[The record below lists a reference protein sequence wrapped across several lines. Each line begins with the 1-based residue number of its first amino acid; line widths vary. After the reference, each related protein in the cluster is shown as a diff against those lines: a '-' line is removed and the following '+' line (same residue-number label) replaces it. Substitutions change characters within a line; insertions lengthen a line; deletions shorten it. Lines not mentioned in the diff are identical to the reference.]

1 MFWKRLGLH
10 HLLILGFSLIL
21 IVAIAIGLASVLR
34 NLAVQRESAEAASA
48 AHRALLSMR
57 LTMLQQREQAVSRA
71 YFLQPSQDALTR
83 YRDALSLFN
92 ATYAELEAGATDTEG
107 RRLLQEAKRLCDQGA
122 DQLAQMIAYESQG
135 DHPRVLDGLNR
146 SVTLSKQIRVAI
158 DNLGAYETH
167 LSEVSLAA
175 QQHNARLGVWYSSLA
190 LVFGCVIALG
200 AAVLTLRLVTGRISQ
215 VQAALD
221 AVAGKDLSG
230 ADIEILTRDAIGHM
244 MESVNR
250 MKHSLGSVVTELSE
264 VAHHIAAASTQL
276 AATAR
281 ESASGA
287 DAEGAETTQ
296 VAAALTQMAH
306 AVALVAENATQV
318 SRAAGEASS
327 AAGLGDTAILSAT
340 EKMQQ
345 IATQSEAT
353 TASLEELSQRSAE
366 IGQAVN
372 LIEEIAQQ
380 TNLLALNAAIE
391 AARAGEQGKGFSVV
405 AAEVRRLAERT
416 AHATGEIAKMIAA
429 EQSQA
434 RLVLEEMRSFS
445 AQISTGVELTAETR
459 SSITSILHAI
469 QEVEGMTS
477 QIAVATTQQASTTEE
492 LNRNLNRIVH
502 LTAASASSA
511 HQTSDA
517 SRELST
523 MSERMNAR
531 VSEFRL
537 A

>member
-1 MFWKRLGLH
+1 
-10 HLLILGFSLIL
+10 
-21 IVAIAIGLASVLR
+21 ASVLR
-34 NLAVQRESAEAASA
+34 NLAVQRESAEAAAS
-48 AHRALLSMR
+48 AHRAFLGMR

-71 YFLQPSQDALTR
+71 YFLQPSPDALKR
-83 YRDALSLFN
+83 YNEAVSLFN
-92 ATYAELEAGATDTEG
+92 ATYKELSDATTDPEG
-107 RRLLQEAKRLCDQGA
+107 RRLLDDAKRLCDQGA
-122 DQLAQMIAYESQG
+122 SHLTEMIAFESRGEHAQ
-135 DHPRVLDGLNR
+135 VLDALTQ
-146 SVTLSKQIRVAI
+146 SVALSKQIRTAI
-158 DNLGAYETH
+158 DALGAYETH
-167 LSEVSLAA
+167 LSDLALA
-175 QQHNARLGVWYSSLA
+175 SQQRNARLGVLYSSLA
-190 LVFGCVIALG
+190 LVLGCIIAI
-200 AAVLTLRLVTGRISQ
+200 AATVVTLRQVTGRISQ
-215 VQAALD
+215 VRAALD
-221 AVAGKDLSG
+221 AVANKDLSG
-230 ADIEILTRDAIGHM
+230 DEIEILTRDAIGHM

-250 MKHSLGSVVTELSE
+250 MKQSLGSVVTELSE

-287 DAEGAETTQ
+287 DAERAETAQ

-327 AAGLGDTAILSAT
+327 AAGLGDNSVTAAT
-340 EKMQQ
+340 DKMQQ
-345 IATQSEAT
+345 IASQSET
-353 TASLEELSQRSAE
+353 TAASLAELSQRSAE
-366 IGQAVN
+366 IGHAVN
-372 LIEEIAQQ
+372 LIEEIAEQ

-416 AHATGEIAKMIAA
+416 SAATREIAAMIAA
-429 EQSQA
+429 EQSQT

-445 AQISTGVELTAETR
+445 VQVSGGVSLTSETR
-459 SSITSILHAI
+459 GAIASVLRAI
-469 QEVEGMTS
+469 QDVEAMTS
-477 QIAVATTQQASTTEE
+477 QIAVATTQQAATTEE
-492 LNRNLNRIVH
+492 LNRNLNRIVQ
-502 LTAASASSA
+502 LTANSAASA

-517 SRELST
+517 SRELSS

>member
-1 MFWKRLGLH
+1 MLWKRFALH
-10 HLLILGFSLIL
+10 HLLISGFALIL
-21 IVAIAIGLASVLR
+21 AVALASGIASVVR
-34 NLAVQRESAEAASA
+34 NVAVQRESHEAAA
-48 AHRALLSMR
+48 DAHRALLSMR

-71 YFLQPSQDALTR
+71 YFLQPSADALKR
-83 YRDALSLFN
+83 YQEAVTLFN
-92 ATYAELEAGATDTEG
+92 STYAELAASTTDPQGSALLEA
-107 RRLLQEAKRLCDQGA
+107 AKRLCDTGA
-122 DQLAQMIAYESQG
+122 NQLAGMMALEAGGHHAQ
-135 DHPRVLDGLNR
+135 VLDGLTQ
-146 SVTLSKQIRVAI
+146 SVSLSRQIRNAI
-158 DNLGAYETH
+158 DALGSYETQR
-167 LSEVSLAA
+167 SEERLAA
-175 QQHNARLGVWYSSLA
+175 QQRNAHLSIWYSSITL
-190 LVFGCVIALG
+190 LLSCLIAVS
-200 AAVLTLRLVTGRISQ
+200 AAVITTRLVTGRIHQ
-215 VQAALD
+215 VQVALD
-221 AVAGKDLSG
+221 AVASKDLSG
-230 ADIEILTRDAIGHM
+230 GDIEVLTRDAIGHM

-250 MKHSLGSVVTELSE
+250 MKRNLGSVVGELSE
-264 VAHHIAAASTQL
+264 VARHIAAASTEL
-276 AATAR
+276 SATAR

-287 DAEGAETTQ
+287 DEEQSQTSQ

-327 AAGLGDTAILSAT
+327 AAGLGDTASLAIT

-345 IATQSEAT
+345 IASQSGAAA
-353 TASLEELSQRSAE
+353 ASLEELSQRSAE

-372 LIEEIAQQ
+372 LIEEIAEQ

-416 AHATGEIAKMIAA
+416 SNATREIGGMIAA
-429 EQSQA
+429 EQSQTK
-434 RLVLEEMRSFS
+434 LVLNEMRSFS
-445 AQISTGVELTAETR
+445 AQVSSGVTLSTETR
-459 SSITSILHAI
+459 TSIASILRAI

-477 QIAVATTQQASTTEE
+477 QIAVATTEE
-492 LNRNLNRIVH
+492 LNRNLNRIAQ
-502 LTAASASSA
+502 LAATSATSA

-517 SRELST
+517 SRELSS